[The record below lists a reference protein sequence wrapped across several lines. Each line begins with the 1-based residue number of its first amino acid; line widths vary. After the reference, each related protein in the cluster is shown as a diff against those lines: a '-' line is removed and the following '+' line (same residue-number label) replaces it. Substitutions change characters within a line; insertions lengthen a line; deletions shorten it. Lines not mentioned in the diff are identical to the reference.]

1 MNTAISTYSL
11 DIHCY
16 KKPEVV
22 ERLLRVVR
30 HRGFSLDQFSMSSSH
45 CGNHLQACLQVSS
58 HRPVELLTAQ
68 LNKLYDVIE
77 VQKPQVTSV
86 SVKAGLWS

>member
-1 MNTAISTYSL
+1 MSSTMNTYSL
-11 DIHCY
+11 DIHCHR
-16 KKPEVV
+16 KPEVI

-30 HRGFSLDQFSMSSSH
+30 HRGFSLEQFSMNNSH
-45 CGNHLQACLQVSS
+45 CGHHLQASLMVSS

-77 VQKPQVTSV
+77 VQKQQTEAV
-86 SVKAGLWS
+86 SVRAG